1 MVKSKPSMT
10 STLDRINSGELT
22 HTMAGNYPS
31 SMNKLIGPDGHISL
45 NPDDYSGYSKED
57 IEVFLSSRAYE
68 THVVLTPDGK
78 PITMVSQW
86 RSNSVTSY
94 PRQDSI
100 DIKTKGH
107 STDGIGF
114 TDLHVHPYDLDGG
127 QIQVFSPDDV
137 KGYVNKA
144 RCGPRGVL
152 SYPYALPTKFRVK
165 AGDGT
170 YFELEYVGG
179 GKRDVKNF
187 STAYTK
193 AFNKEDRRTNAMTYL
208 SARGQADEHTAGVNE
223 WLTANA
229 GLYGFKYNTNWNVE
243 PIRPKKVRVEPIG

>member
-10 STLDRINSGELT
+10 STLDRIRSGDLT

-31 SMNKLIGPDGHISL
+31 SMNALIGPDGHISL
-45 NPDDYSGYSKED
+45 DPDDYSGYSAEE
-57 IEVFLSSRAYE
+57 IEVFLASRGYE

-78 PITMVSQW
+78 PIVMVSQW
-86 RSNSVTSY
+86 SSNAVASY

-100 DIKTKGH
+100 DIKTKGG
-107 STDGIGF
+107 SLDGIDF

-127 QIQVFSPDDV
+127 QIQIFSPADV

-144 RCGPRGVL
+144 QCGPRGNL
-152 SYPYALPTKFRVK
+152 SYPYALPTKFRVM
-165 AGDGT
+165 AGDGS

-187 STAYTK
+187 ATAYTR
-193 AFNKEDRRTNAMTYL
+193 AFRKEDRRTDAMTYL
-208 SARGQADEHTAGVNE
+208 NVRGQADEATAGVNE

-229 GLYGFKYNTNWNVE
+229 GLYGFRYNTNWTVK
-243 PIRPKKVRVEPIG
+243 PLR